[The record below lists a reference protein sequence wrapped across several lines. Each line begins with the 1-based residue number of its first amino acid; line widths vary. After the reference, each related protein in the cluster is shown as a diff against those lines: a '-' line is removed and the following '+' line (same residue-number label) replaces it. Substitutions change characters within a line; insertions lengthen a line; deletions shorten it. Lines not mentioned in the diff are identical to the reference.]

1 MRRIYASM
9 DIGSTTIK
17 IIVAEIIKRKV
28 NLLAVAETESKGI
41 KDGLVIN
48 KDALTLVLKETVAK
62 AEDIIGLKI
71 KKIIV
76 TVPTFHTEFLTSEG
90 STTIT
95 NPDKVIKGLD
105 IVRAM
110 QASVYNKIP
119 DNFEIVDVVPIC
131 FKINDQEVIKNPLDR
146 IAEKLYVKTLITMI
160 PKENMLPILECFARI
175 DIEVIGTNLSPIGD
189 YYALKNACDIASA
202 LELEISSEV
211 GAFINIGGSTT
222 TVSIFN
228 KGVLINTA
236 TIEMGGQNID
246 NDISFIYKVPK
257 SDAKN
262 IKETLGLAHKRQAQ
276 ASSTMIVTNR
286 LGESITINQYEL
298 SAIIMSRLEEIL
310 NLAKKQINYLTK
322 KEIHYIII
330 TGGVSETE
338 DFSLTLESV
347 FGKSAKLASLHE
359 IGIRNNKYSA
369 VLGILKNFDS
379 KLRLRGKEYSIFSEE
394 ELEELSGKHRKY
406 IADNSVLGKLFGYF
420 FDN

>member
-189 YYALKNACDIASA
+189 YYALKN
-202 LELEISSEV
+202 EKISSEV

-322 KEIHYIII
+322 KEIHYIIV
-330 TGGVSETE
+330 TGGVSEVE
-338 DFSLTLESV
+338 DFSLTLESI
-347 FGKSAKLASLHE
+347 FGKNAKLASLHE
-359 IGIRNNKYSA
+359 IGIRNNKYSS